1 MYLEH
6 FGLHEYPF
14 TLTPDTSYFLANS
27 HHQAALNTLLVAI
40 STGEGFI
47 KITGEVGTGKTLL
60 CRQFLAHI
68 EHINAAQPTPHFVT
82 AYIPNPYLTPHSLML
97 ALAEELGLSPAANI
111 EQHQL
116 LKSITQ
122 ALLACANQGQQVIL
136 CLDEAQAMPIE
147 TLEAL
152 RLLTNLETEKR
163 KLLQI
168 ILLGQPE
175 LDQKLQHHSIRQL
188 NQRISFHYQLGTLNL
203 TELGQY
209 VAHRLRTAGYQG
221 PPVFTRR
228 ALQTLHHASGGIPRL
243 INILAHKAMML
254 SFGTGEYQIGARQIS
269 IAAEDTEAAHQIVHY
284 RYYFA
289 IAFIMLATGF
299 GWVIL
304 K

>member
-6 FGLHEYPF
+6 FGLREYPF
-14 TLTPDTSYFLANS
+14 TLTPDTSYCLANH

-40 STGEGFI
+40 NSGEGFI

-60 CRQFLAHI
+60 CRQFLTHI
-68 EHINAAQPTPHFVT
+68 ERLNTIQTTPQFVT

-97 ALAEELGLSPAANI
+97 SLADELGITLTSDTD
-111 EQHQL
+111 QHHL
-116 LKSITQ
+116 LKAISH
-122 ALLACANQGQQVIL
+122 ALLAFANRGQQVIL

-168 ILLGQPE
+168 ILFGQPE

-188 NQRISFHYQLGTLNL
+188 NQRISFHYQLGALNL
-203 TELGQY
+203 AELDQYVTHRLQQAGYLGQ
-209 VAHRLRTAGYQG
+209 
-221 PPVFTRR
+221 PIFTRR
-228 ALQTLHHASGGIPRL
+228 ALKALHQSSGGIPRL
-243 INILAHKAMML
+243 INILAHKALML
-254 SFGTGEYQIGARQIS
+254 SFGTGEQCIGVRQINV
-269 IAAEDTEAAHQIVHY
+269 AAQDTQAACTIVP
-284 RYYFA
+284 YYLY
-289 IAFIMLATGF
+289 IMSLLIMLATGL